1 MSTNSFSVTA
11 NPNDTI
17 YLRDPSGSKIG
28 EPVKALLDE
37 AYKELGFKTKYINV
51 ASTSELA
58 VASKGRISGALAR
71 QSGIESQYPDSI
83 RVPTPLLQ
91 FELVQVGNRKLYGDC
106 QTSRSSR

>member
-37 AYKELGFKTKYINV
+37 AYKELGFKTKYINHEF
-51 ASTSELA
+51 AP
-58 VASKGRISGALAR
+58 RIAR
-71 QSGIESQYPDSI
+71 EM
-83 RVPTPLLQ
+83 T
-91 FELVQVGNRKLYGDC
+91 K
-106 QTSRSSR
+106 T